1 MEKKEI
7 KEKEEISKKKGM
19 SFPLLDLNEEDE
31 VK

>member
-7 KEKEEISKKKGM
+7 KEKEEISKKKGLNY
-19 SFPLLDLNEEDE
+19 PLLDLNEEDE